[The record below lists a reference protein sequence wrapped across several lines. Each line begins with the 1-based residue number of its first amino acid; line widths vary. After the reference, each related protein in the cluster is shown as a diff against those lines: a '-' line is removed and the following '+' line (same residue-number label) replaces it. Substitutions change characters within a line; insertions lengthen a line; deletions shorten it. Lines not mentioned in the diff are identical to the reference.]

1 MSRRIRY
8 RTLPVVGL
16 TFAALSAAPALA
28 QEIGGGTEQAAQT
41 ANDTA
46 DQASAGDSVVT
57 ARRRDERL
65 LDTPVAIT
73 AFTGAQLEKQGAT
86 DLTEAAQST
95 PNVTPDPSRGANSTL
110 TAVLPGAGPHA
121 HGPGVSAAMGVNH
134 N

>member
-46 DQASAGDSVVT
+46 DQASAGDIVVT

-73 AFTGAQLEKQGAT
+73 AFTGARSEERRVGK
-86 DLTEAAQST
+86 ECVS
-95 PNVTPDPSRGANSTL
+95 PCSSRWS
-110 TAVLPGAGPHA
+110 PH
-121 HGPGVSAAMGVNH
+121 H
-134 N
+134 

>member
-46 DQASAGDSVVT
+46 DQASAGDIVVT

-65 LDTPVAIT
+65 LATPVALT
-73 AFTGAQLEKQGAT
+73 ALTAAQPHKQGARKT
-86 DLTEAAQST
+86 VGKGKS
-95 PNVTPDPSRGANSTL
+95 
-110 TAVLPGAGPHA
+110 LPLG
-121 HGPGVSAAMGVNH
+121 
-134 N
+134 